1 MRTSTATE
9 GKEREKKKDKKTEK
23 TKKQKKKR
31 QKKQKNRKEKNKTTK
46 TKYKKTEEKKKITK
60 RHQIKNVNT
69 MFAVLCNVEVKEVFN
84 NTQMFASGFDS
95 SRSKKIIRLCVVK
108 KCFCFL

>member
-1 MRTSTATE
+1 
-9 GKEREKKKDKKTEK
+9 
-23 TKKQKKKR
+23 
-31 QKKQKNRKEKNKTTK
+31 
-46 TKYKKTEEKKKITK
+46 
-60 RHQIKNVNT
+60 
-69 MFAVLCNVEVKEVFN
+69 MFAVLCNAEVKEVFI

>member
-1 MRTSTATE
+1 MVIRLHGRGFESLFGTF
-9 GKEREKKKDKKTEK
+9 ERN
-23 TKKQKKKR
+23 KQKDV
-31 QKKQKNRKEKNKTTK
+31 
-46 TKYKKTEEKKKITK
+46 KKITK